1 MLLVEFIMRIYRS
14 NIFHIF
20 VVFFTVLFFLNNNLE
35 AKNQKKQWG
44 NISIELKKTRFIGKN
59 VQLEFV
65 FENLSEEDDSFSSL
79 LQLEAR
85 SGDGDRGE
93 LDFTYTDCDGT
104 IPPLGFFKCKV
115 QFNFPSNLNVVSVQI
130 GAGVLMKAVFFKIK
144 K

>member
-1 MLLVEFIMRIYRS
+1 MRIYRL

-20 VVFFTVLFFLNNNLE
+20 VVFFTVLFFLSNNLE

-65 FENLSEEDDSFSSL
+65 FENLSEVDDSFSSL

-85 SGDGDRGE
+85 SGGGDRGE

-115 QFNFPSNLNVVSVQI
+115 QFNFPSALNVISAQI
-130 GAGVLMKAVFFKIK
+130 GAGVLTKAVFFKIQK
-144 K
+144 QEWIH